1 MKRAKYVRK
10 NKRKL
15 RTTTTA
21 FAVLIL
27 FAVFSGTCLGLSKSI
42 ENTEVVGVS
51 RSIQNM
57 LSAAAA
63 PTQKL
68 PVLPILPETNPSSI
82 PEEKPLDPEA
92 PPAQQHDVLP
102 NDPYP
107 SLYATKV
114 EQEKID
120 PKDRVAYLTFDD
132 GPSNL
137 TIPLLDVLDQYQVKA
152 TFFVVGKTD
161 EESLNAMKE
170 IVKRGHTIAVHS
182 YTHDYKK
189 IYASVDAYLE
199 DFEKIHTLIK
209 DTTGVDTALYRFAG
223 GSINSYNKQTAKA
236 IIAEMN
242 RRGYVYFD
250 WNVDS
255 GDATRNNTE
264 SQIYNHAV
272 NDSKRF
278 SRPVILC
285 HNTDAKKATLNQI
298 PKIIEA
304 LQKSGYR
311 FDVLK
316 PETKPVA
323 FRIPEN

>member
-10 NKRKL
+10 NKRKI
-15 RTTTTA
+15 RTTATA

-42 ENTEVVGVS
+42 EHTEVVEIS
-51 RSIQNM
+51 QSIQNV
-57 LSAAAA
+57 LHAAAA
-63 PTQKL
+63 SAQKL
-68 PVLPILPETNPSSI
+68 PLLPAIPEINTSSV
-82 PEEKPLDPEA
+82 PEEKPPE
-92 PPAQQHDVLP
+92 PPSTPQHDVLP

-107 SLYATKV
+107 LLYAAKV

-132 GPSNL
+132 GPSGL

-170 IVKRGHTIAVHS
+170 IVKRGHTIAVHT

-199 DFEKIHTLIK
+199 DFAKIHALIK

-236 IIAEMN
+236 IIAEMS

-264 SQIYNHAV
+264 SQIYSHAV

-285 HNTDAKKATLNQI
+285 HNTDAKKATLNQV

-316 PETKPVA
+316 PETKPVV
-323 FRIPEN
+323 FHIPEN

>member
-10 NKRKL
+10 NKRRL
-15 RTTTTA
+15 RTTATA
-21 FAVLIL
+21 FAVLAL

-51 RSIQNM
+51 QSVQNM
-57 LSAAAA
+57 LHAAAV

-68 PVLPILPETNPSSI
+68 PDLTILPERNPSST
-82 PEEKPLDPEA
+82 PEEKPLEPEA
-92 PPAQQHDVLP
+92 PPAQQYDVLP

-107 SLYATKV
+107 LLYAAKV
-114 EQEKID
+114 EQEKVD

-132 GPSNL
+132 GPSSL
-137 TIPLLDVLDQYQVKA
+137 TIPLLDVLDQYNVKA

-170 IVKRGHTIAVHS
+170 IVKRGHTIAVHT

-189 IYASVDAYLE
+189 IYTSVDAYLE
-199 DFEKIHTLIK
+199 DFAKIHKLIK
-209 DTTGVDTALYRFAG
+209 DTTGVNTALYRFAG

-236 IIAEMN
+236 IIAEMS

-264 SQIYNHAV
+264 SQIYSHAV

-285 HNTDAKKATLNQI
+285 HNTDAKKATLNQM

-311 FDVLK
+311 FDVLR
-316 PETKPVA
+316 PETKPVV
-323 FRIPEN
+323 FHIPED